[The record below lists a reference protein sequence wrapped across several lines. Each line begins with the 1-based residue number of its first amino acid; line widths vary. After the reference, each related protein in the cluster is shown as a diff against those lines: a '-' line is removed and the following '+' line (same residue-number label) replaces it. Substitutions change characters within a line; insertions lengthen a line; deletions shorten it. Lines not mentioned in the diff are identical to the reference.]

1 MFMLFFCD
9 APSWV
14 CLLYAQV
21 WYGEV
26 PGAPDMKPR
35 FIFGYVMPVVLWL
48 WGYGHKGLSG
58 QIASWLPVSM
68 PAPPCGARCRP
79 ARRQQQ
85 HTTARPS
92 AAASARDR

>member
-1 MFMLFFCD
+1 MTHPNSLQVLLIFPPAGKYERGILLTGKLARLRRRLQNFDDEKNIFVLFFCD

-35 FIFGYVMPVVLWL
+35 FIFGYVMPVVL
-48 WGYGHKGLSG
+48 
-58 QIASWLPVSM
+58 
-68 PAPPCGARCRP
+68 
-79 ARRQQQ
+79 
-85 HTTARPS
+85 
-92 AAASARDR
+92 